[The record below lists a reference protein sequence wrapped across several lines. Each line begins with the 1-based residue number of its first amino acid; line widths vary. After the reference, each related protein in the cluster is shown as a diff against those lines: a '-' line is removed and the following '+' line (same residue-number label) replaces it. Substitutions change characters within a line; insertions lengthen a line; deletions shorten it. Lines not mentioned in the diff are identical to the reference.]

1 MKVGKKIIIGSFVFL
16 FLICGILVLSRQHH
30 KSSALFLYYILTF
43 DSSQQLQQMRRPSVS
58 VERERQVTLSWFWY
72 IHEKKWEKRKE
83 KMMFQMSCN
92 SKIVVK
98 HIRHG
103 ITKTLPS
110 ASAVSTNTSIFSLP
124 LHEYFFVGWE
134 KVITTIPFLMKFRET
149 KKHIETISVNK
160 RENNM

>member
-1 MKVGKKIIIGSFVFL
+1 MKVGKKNHYWFFCFCFSYLWHTCLVKTAPQ
-16 FLICGILVLSRQHH
+16 LIST
-30 KSSALFLYYILTF
+30 FLYYISTF
-43 DSSQQLQQMRRPSVS
+43 DSSQQPQQLRRPSVS
-58 VERERQVTLSWFWY
+58 VKRQVTLSWFWY
-72 IHEKKWEKRKE
+72 NHEKKVRKE

-110 ASAVSTNTSIFSLP
+110 ASALTHPFSLC
-124 LHEYFFVGWE
+124 LYMNISSQDE
-134 KVITTIPFLMKFRET
+134 KRSSRLFHFWWNSAKQ
-149 KKHIETISVNK
+149 KKHIETISVNN